1 MVATAMLIRT
11 FVGRGFGAGAA
22 ILRVEVRSS
31 ADESGDGL
39 LPSATTCLK
48 ILSD

>member
-1 MVATAMLIRT
+1 MLIKT